1 MAKTIIKPS
10 WFFAWETLFSEW
22 LDRKLV
28 WLRSRVLNLCRRMA
42 EVESMTGSG
51 DADLAWRVRFL
62 ENKVEVVEARL
73 NAMQS
78 MTDGVIQGEA

>member
-1 MAKTIIKPS
+1 MATTVRKPS
-10 WFFAWETLFSEW
+10 WFLAWEHQFAAW

-28 WLRSRVLNLCRRMA
+28 WLRSRVLNLCHRMA
-42 EVESMTGSG
+42 EVESMAGGG
-51 DADLAWRVRFL
+51 DADLAWRVQFL
-62 ENKVEVVEARL
+62 ENKVEVLEARL